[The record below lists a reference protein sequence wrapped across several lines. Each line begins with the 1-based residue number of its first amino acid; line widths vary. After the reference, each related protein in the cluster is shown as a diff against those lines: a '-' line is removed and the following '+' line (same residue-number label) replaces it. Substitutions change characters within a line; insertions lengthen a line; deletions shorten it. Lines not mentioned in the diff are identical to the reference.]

1 MLKRMRGLVFLAAAA
16 CCTHA
21 ALADEAGSVTA
32 PAAGEVLVELR
43 DYRFIPEEVTV
54 KVGTTVRWVNMEKR
68 QFHNIWFRG
77 LDDEGRE
84 YFFPE
89 ESRTRTFDKPGTY
102 PYICEPHDESHRMH
116 GVVHVV
122 E

>member
-1 MLKRMRGLVFLAAAA
+1 MSMWTRGLAFIAAVA
-16 CCTHA
+16 CCPQ
-21 ALADEAGSVTA
+21 LAVADGAQSVATNAGS
-32 PAAGEVLVELR
+32 EVLIELK

-102 PYICEPHDESHRMH
+102 SYICEPHDESHQMR

>member
-1 MLKRMRGLVFLAAAA
+1 MSMLIRALALLAAAA
-16 CCTHA
+16 FGPQA
-21 ALADEAGSVTA
+21 AVADGAESGTTQAGS
-32 PAAGEVLVELR
+32 EVVIELR
-43 DYRFIPEEVTV
+43 DYRFIPEEITV
-54 KVGTTVRWVNMEKR
+54 KIGTTVRWVNMEKR

-77 LDDEGRE
+77 LDDDGRE

-102 PYICEPHDESHRMH
+102 PYICEPHDESHQMH